1 MIAKMDNLV
10 QKLILLLLYCDISW
24 AYNHVYILTSNFFDN
39 INDSNDSK
47 SIRLYFIIL
56 TSIGIMFI
64 IVSIIYCLLIYSRNI
79 KTSKKN
85 NFNNEY
91 ESLNASFHDAGI
103 QCDDY
108 DNSNLIANKVL
119 NTDIEEQQTNSNAVD
134 NRKKISLRIKT
145 SSRKL
150 HPKTVSLQTT

>member
-1 MIAKMDNLV
+1 MDNLV
-10 QKLILLLLYCDISW
+10 QKLILLLLCCDISW

-39 INDSNDSK
+39 INDTNDSK

-91 ESLNASFHDAGI
+91 ESFNTSFHDAGI

-150 HPKTVSLQTT
+150 HPKTASLQTT

>member
-1 MIAKMDNLV
+1 MIAKLDNLV

-39 INDSNDSK
+39 INDTNDSK

-56 TSIGIMFI
+56 TSIGIIFF

-91 ESLNASFHDAGI
+91 ESLNTSFHDAGI

-119 NTDIEEQQTNSNAVD
+119 NTDIEEQQTNRNVD

-150 HPKTVSLQTT
+150 HPKTASLQTT